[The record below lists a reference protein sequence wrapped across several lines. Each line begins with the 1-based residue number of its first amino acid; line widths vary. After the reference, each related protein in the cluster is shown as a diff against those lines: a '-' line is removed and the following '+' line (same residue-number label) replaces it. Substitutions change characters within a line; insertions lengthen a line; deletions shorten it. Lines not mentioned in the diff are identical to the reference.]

1 MFLQCLGKA
10 TLKPQN
16 LFNSCSNQGLR
27 LRIWAMRHA
36 SILRRAISSDSTS
49 MSRVEALEL
58 LSKMLTF
65 MKIWVAE
72 HIYTQ
77 CSKFCQKMVMQD
89 ANDHNGMYERRWQ
102 MDANGTFTDSCW
114 VWRMYIYPMFKS
126 ALKIWK
132 REDTLNQST
141 LKIRTNAVDGWF
153 VFMHIFGKH
162 PTSHSYYSRHT
173 SQLDSCTTQYDTPAR
188 GITCWLLPFCCYLP
202 GIKHIGHPC
211 GNWLNWRSCFCALV
225 AIPNTIPP
233 NQSTKVKRRGP
244 GYDGHD
250 VCNVPFDSQQSLRGS
265 YWNPNHSIMLY
276 EQVSKQFMRVMKF
289 QPRFHE
295 TQPQEKS
302 N

>member
-1 MFLQCLGKA
+1 
-10 TLKPQN
+10 
-16 LFNSCSNQGLR
+16 
-27 LRIWAMRHA
+27 
-36 SILRRAISSDSTS
+36 
-49 MSRVEALEL
+49 
-58 LSKMLTF
+58 
-65 MKIWVAE
+65 
-72 HIYTQ
+72 
-77 CSKFCQKMVMQD
+77 
-89 ANDHNGMYERRWQ
+89 
-102 MDANGTFTDSCW
+102 
-114 VWRMYIYPMFKS
+114 
-126 ALKIWK
+126 
-132 REDTLNQST
+132 
-141 LKIRTNAVDGWF
+141 
-153 VFMHIFGKH
+153 MHIFGKH

-265 YWNPNHSIMLY
+265 YWNPNHSTMLY

-295 TQPQEKS
+295 TQLQEKS

>member
-1 MFLQCLGKA
+1 
-10 TLKPQN
+10 
-16 LFNSCSNQGLR
+16 
-27 LRIWAMRHA
+27 MRHA
-36 SILRRAISSDSTS
+36 SILRKGISSDSNRWAES
-49 MSRVEALEL
+49 K
-58 LSKMLTF
+58 LSSSWAKCSHLWKFGWLSISTLNVRSFAKKMG
-65 MKIWVAE
+65 M
-72 HIYTQ
+72 H
-77 CSKFCQKMVMQD
+77 D
-89 ANDHNGMYERRWQ
+89 ANDHNGMYECTWQ
-102 MDANGTFTDSCW
+102 MDANGTFTDACW

-126 ALKIWK
+126 ALQIWK

-265 YWNPNHSIMLY
+265 YWNPNHSTMLY

-295 TQPQEKS
+295 TQLQEKS